1 MTAPAAYG
9 FVGLGNMGG
18 PMAANLARLGVEL
31 AVFDKA
37 GTDTR
42 APAGARAASSA
53 ADVSA
58 TAETVFLSL
67 PDGAAVLD
75 VLEEICAAPG
85 RVTRTVVDLSTI
97 GIEAARRAC
106 DRARGAGLAYVDAPV
121 SGGRSGAVD
130 ATISIMWAGS
140 AALLESSR
148 PALDAIA
155 QHVFHVGTEAGQ
167 GQALKLLNNFL
178 SATATVATGEAVLFG
193 LSQGL
198 EMKTILDV
206 VNVST
211 GRSHASAD
219 KYVNRVL
226 SGTFDSGFS
235 THLMAKDVR
244 LFSEAAAAAGTPHA
258 IGATVRALWDALEAD
273 LPGSDHTE
281 IFAFL
286 RDGRGISLD

>member
-1 MTAPAAYG
+1 MTAPSPYG

-18 PMAANLARLGVEL
+18 PMAANLARSGAEL
-31 AVFDKA
+31 VVFDKA
-37 GTDTR
+37 GSAAR

-58 TAETVFLSL
+58 AAETIFLSL
-67 PDGAAVLD
+67 SDGAVVLD
-75 VLEEICAAPG
+75 ALAEICTAPG
-85 RVTRTVVDLSTI
+85 RVTRTVIDLSTV
-97 GIEAARRAC
+97 GVEAARKASDHARAT
-106 DRARGAGLAYVDAPV
+106 GLTYVDAPV
-121 SGGRSGAVD
+121 SGGRSGAGD
-130 ATISIMWAGS
+130 ATISIMWAGP
-140 AALLESSR
+140 AELLESHR

-155 QHVFHVGTEAGQ
+155 KHVFHVGTEAGQ

-178 SATATVATGEAVLFG
+178 SATATAATGEAVLFG

-198 EMKTILDV
+198 DMKMVLDV

-226 SGTFDSGFS
+226 SGTFDSGFA
-235 THLMAKDVR
+235 TRLMAKDVR

-258 IGATVRALWDALEAD
+258 IGATVRTLWDAMEAD

-281 IFAFL
+281 VFAFL
-286 RDGRGISLD
+286 RDSRHPDE